1 MKTLCPPSLLS
12 PSSLPCSSL
21 PILICIL
28 SVIDE
33 LPNDSSLSS
42 TGMMAGIPCNLS
54 PLVFVF
60 KVPQATRG
68 GIKEV
73 VKMRKERCK
82 ADNDSEKAL
91 FPELLWSVCAPG
103 VAICRAQ
110 GNSVRNAWGIGRPE
124 EHLSTPVGPC
134 QVLVDLQITKVSHP
148 LTIGAPQHGPHTV

>member
-12 PSSLPCSSL
+12 PSSLLCSSL

-73 VKMRKERCK
+73 VKMRSDARQIMTLRKPFSQ
-82 ADNDSEKAL
+82 NFSGQ
-91 FPELLWSVCAPG
+91 SVPQ
-103 VAICRAQ
+103 VWPF
-110 GNSVRNAWGIGRPE
+110 VEPKGI
-124 EHLSTPVGPC
+124 
-134 QVLVDLQITKVSHP
+134 Q
-148 LTIGAPQHGPHTV
+148 